1 LVAKLRVSRVFFSY
15 PLQQGKNFSAPTRH
29 PKDTSKHVFGPPKI
43 FRLGVAQLIFLILC
57 VDFLLRGGLVLNFF
71 LELGVFLGVGYSI
84 IP

>member
-1 LVAKLRVSRVFFSY
+1 MAKSNVSRVFFSY
-15 PLQQGKNFSAPTRH
+15 PLHQGKNFLALARH
-29 PKDTSKHVFGPPKI
+29 PNDTSKHVFGPPKI

-57 VDFLLRGGLVLNFF
+57 VHFLLHGGLVLNFF